1 MAEETL
7 DANSRLK
14 QRMRAIV
21 PPRDTSA
28 LRQGSSFDSPVPA
41 IPEPPKPTPH
51 PAPKLVAFTLRVE
64 EAIDKGLKSLC
75 NEEGITKETFL
86 EAAYLACLDNEQ
98 WRQQVL
104 EIASER
110 RQERKEAGV
119 LRRAKSMT
127 RYLDD

>member
-21 PPRDTSA
+21 PPRNTSA
-28 LRQGSSFDSPVPA
+28 LRQSSGDHSPAPA
-41 IPEPPKPTPH
+41 IPELPKPTPI

-64 EAIDKGLKSLC
+64 ETIDKGLKSLC

-86 EAAYLACLDNEQ
+86 EAAFLACLDNES

-104 EIASER
+104 EIAQER
-110 RQERKEAGV
+110 RQERKDTGV